1 MKLGILK
8 PPEGSRSR
16 KKRIGRGIGSGH
28 GKTACRGT
36 KGQSSRAGRGT
47 PRGFEGGQMPLQRRV
62 PKRGFTNIFKKK
74 FALVNVNDLNRFEA
88 NSVVDVEALQKVGL
102 IKGIHDGVKILGKG
116 KITVPLTLRVHR
128 VSKGAAE
135 KIEAAEG
142 KIEVL

>member
-1 MKLGILK
+1 MKLRILK

-36 KGQSSRAGRGT
+36 KGQRSRSGRGA

-74 FALVNVNDLNRFEA
+74 FALVNVRDLNQFKA
-88 NSVVDVEALQKVGL
+88 NSVVDVEALRKAGL
-102 IKGIHDGVKILGKG
+102 INKIHDGVKVLGKG
-116 KITVPLTLRVHR
+116 KVTVPLTLRVHR
-128 VSKGAAE
+128 VSKGATV